1 MFPQWIGSSKFTG
14 DCADF
19 YLALTVF
26 DIGKKCGPPVYSTT
40 VVIGLLEYL
49 RNRANSSFS
58 LLSLVK
64 NIFKKLL
71 SDSLYK
77 SVSQFYRKVDVFMKF
92 SDEAKKRKSLLLS
105 CSDLMKYEDVNVDI
119 DTIEFIE
126 RIVRSFHGLDSI
138 KSIAN

>member
-1 MFPQWIGSSKFTG
+1 
-14 DCADF
+14 
-19 YLALTVF
+19 
-26 DIGKKCGPPVYSTT
+26 
-40 VVIGLLEYL
+40 
-49 RNRANSSFS
+49 
-58 LLSLVK
+58 
-64 NIFKKLL
+64 L

-92 SDEAKKRKSLLLS
+92 SDEEKKRKSLLLS

>member
-1 MFPQWIGSSKFTG
+1 
-14 DCADF
+14 
-19 YLALTVF
+19 
-26 DIGKKCGPPVYSTT
+26 
-40 VVIGLLEYL
+40 
-49 RNRANSSFS
+49 
-58 LLSLVK
+58 
-64 NIFKKLL
+64 
-71 SDSLYK
+71 
-77 SVSQFYRKVDVFMKF
+77 MKF